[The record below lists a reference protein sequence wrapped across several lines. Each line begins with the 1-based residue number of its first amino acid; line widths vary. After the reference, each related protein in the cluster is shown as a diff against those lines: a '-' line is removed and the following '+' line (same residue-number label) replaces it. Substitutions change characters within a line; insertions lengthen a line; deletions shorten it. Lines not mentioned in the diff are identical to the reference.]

1 MALLDVDEL
10 AVTFRQRGRRTVRAV
25 DGVSFSVDAGEV
37 VGLVGE
43 SGCGKSVTSL
53 ALMGLLPRQPGITV
67 EGRAVF
73 DGTDLL
79 RMDARAM
86 RDIRGK
92 DVAMIFQDPLSSLN
106 PVVPIGRQVTEVLSR
121 HRGMRGEVARK
132 EAADLLDRVGIPDPK
147 RRLRE
152 YPHQLS
158 GGMRQRA
165 LIAMAVACRPRL
177 LIADEPTTALDVT
190 IQAQILELLKDL
202 VRESGTALVM
212 ITHDLG
218 VVAGMC
224 DTINVLYAGRV
235 VETARRKPL
244 FAEPRH
250 PYTVG
255 LLGSIP
261 RLDGGRGGRLTPI
274 RGSVR
279 DVLPWADGCAFA
291 PRCDNRIEACV
302 GEPPAL
308 VPTHTG
314 RSYRCVNP
322 VPVAG
327 TPTRPMSAGVASTDA
342 APGGAASSDVASSG
356 RAAAGDPAADPGVAR
371 EEGSA

>member
-1 MALLDVDEL
+1 MALLEVDDL
-10 AVTFRQRGRRTVRAV
+10 SVTFARRGQRTVHAV

-53 ALMGLLPRQPGITV
+53 AIMGLLPRQPGLRV
-67 EGRAVF
+67 GGKAVF

-79 RMDARAM
+79 QLDDRSR
-86 RDIRGK
+86 RDIRGR

-106 PVVPIGRQVTEVLSR
+106 PVIPIGLQVTEVLTR
-121 HRGMRGEVARK
+121 HRGMKGEAAQK
-132 EAADLLDRVGIPDPK
+132 EAADLLDRVGIPDPR
-147 RRLRE
+147 RRLKE

-165 LIAMAVACRPRL
+165 LIAMAVACQPRL

-190 IQAQILELLKDL
+190 IQAQILELLKEL
-202 VRESGTALVM
+202 VRDSGTALVM

-235 VETARRKPL
+235 VETARRRPL
-244 FAEPRH
+244 FREPRH

-255 LLGSIP
+255 LLGSVP
-261 RLDGGRGGRLTPI
+261 RLDAGRGERLNPI
-274 RGSVR
+274 PGSVR
-279 DVLPWADGCAFA
+279 DVLAWPDGCAFA
-291 PRCDNRIEACV
+291 PRCTRRVDECV
-302 GEPPAL
+302 GAPPEL
-308 VPTHTG
+308 TLTYDG

-322 VPVAG
+322 APVPG
-327 TPTRPMSAGVASTDA
+327 TPPPAATDA
-342 APGGAASSDVASSG
+342 GAPEPATGGPV
-356 RAAAGDPAADPGVAR
+356 PAPR
-371 EEGSA
+371 EEEKP

>member
-1 MALLDVDEL
+1 MALLEVDDL
-10 AVTFRQRGRRTVRAV
+10 SVTFARRGQRTVHAV

-53 ALMGLLPRQPGITV
+53 AIMGLLPKQPGLRV
-67 EGRAVF
+67 GGKAVF

-79 RMDARAM
+79 QLDDRSR
-86 RDIRGK
+86 RDIRGR

-106 PVVPIGRQVTEVLSR
+106 PVIPIGLQVTEVLTR
-121 HRGMRGEVARK
+121 HRGMKGEAAQK
-132 EAADLLDRVGIPDPK
+132 EAADLLDRVGIPDPR
-147 RRLRE
+147 RRLKE

-165 LIAMAVACRPRL
+165 LIAMAVACQPRL

-190 IQAQILELLKDL
+190 IQAQILELLKEL
-202 VRESGTALVM
+202 VRDSGTALVM

-235 VETARRKPL
+235 VETARRRPL
-244 FAEPRH
+244 FREPRH

-255 LLGSIP
+255 LLGSVP
-261 RLDGGRGGRLTPI
+261 RLDAGRGERLNPI
-274 RGSVR
+274 PGSVR
-279 DVLPWADGCAFA
+279 DVLAWPDGCAFA
-291 PRCDNRIEACV
+291 PRCTRRVDECV
-302 GEPPAL
+302 GAPPEL
-308 VPTHTG
+308 TLTYDG

-322 VPVAG
+322 APVPG
-327 TPTRPMSAGVASTDA
+327 TLPPAATDA
-342 APGGAASSDVASSG
+342 GAPEPATGGPV
-356 RAAAGDPAADPGVAR
+356 PAPR
-371 EEGSA
+371 EEEKP

>member
-1 MALLDVDEL
+1 MALLEVDDL
-10 AVTFRQRGRRTVRAV
+10 SVTFARRGQRTVHAV

-53 ALMGLLPRQPGITV
+53 AIMGLLPRQPGLRV
-67 EGRAVF
+67 GGRAVF

-79 RMDARAM
+79 QLDDRSR
-86 RDIRGK
+86 RDIRGR

-106 PVVPIGRQVTEVLSR
+106 PVIPIGLQVTEVLTR
-121 HRGMRGEVARK
+121 HRGMKGEAAQK
-132 EAADLLDRVGIPDPK
+132 EAADLLDRVGIPDPR
-147 RRLRE
+147 RRLKE

-165 LIAMAVACRPRL
+165 LIAMAVACQPRL

-190 IQAQILELLKDL
+190 IQAQILELLKEL
-202 VRESGTALVM
+202 VRDSGTALVM

-235 VETARRKPL
+235 VETARRRPL
-244 FAEPRH
+244 FREPRH

-255 LLGSIP
+255 LLGSVP
-261 RLDGGRGGRLTPI
+261 RLDAGRGERLNPI
-274 RGSVR
+274 PGSVR
-279 DVLPWADGCAFA
+279 DVLAWPDGCAFA
-291 PRCDNRIEACV
+291 PRCTRRIDECV
-302 GEPPAL
+302 GAPPEL
-308 VPTHTG
+308 TLTYDG

-322 VPVAG
+322 PPVPG
-327 TPTRPMSAGVASTDA
+327 TPPPAATDA
-342 APGGAASSDVASSG
+342 GAPEPATGGPV
-356 RAAAGDPAADPGVAR
+356 PAPR
-371 EEGSA
+371 EEEKP

>member
-1 MALLDVDEL
+1 MSLLDVQDL
-10 AVTFRQRGRRTVRAV
+10 TVAFTRRGEPDVLAV
-25 DGVSFSVDAGEV
+25 DGVSFTVEEGKI

-53 ALMGLLPRQPGITV
+53 AIMGLLPRRGV
-67 EGRAVF
+67 RLGGKALFE
-73 DGTDLL
+73 GTDLL
-79 RMDARAM
+79 QLDPGAM
-86 RDIRGK
+86 RDVRGR

-106 PVVPIGRQVTEVLSR
+106 PVISIGLQVTEVLRR
-121 HRGMRGEVARK
+121 HRGLKGDAATR
-132 EAADLLDRVGIPDPK
+132 EAAELLDRVGIPDPK

-202 VRESGTALVM
+202 VREFGTSMIM

-218 VVAGMC
+218 VVAGLC
-224 DTINVLYAGRV
+224 DTVNVLYSGRVIEAAGR
-235 VETARRKPL
+235 RPL
-244 FAEPRH
+244 FAAPRH
-250 PYTVG
+250 PYTHG

-261 RLDGGRGGRLTPI
+261 RLDADVDEALRPI

-279 DVLPWADGCAFA
+279 DALPWAKGCAFQ
-291 PRCDNRIEACV
+291 PRCDRAVERCV
-302 GEPPAL
+302 GGAPEL
-308 VPTHTG
+308 EDTFTG
-314 RSYRCVNP
+314 HLCRCVNP
-322 VPVAG
+322 V
-327 TPTRPMSAGVASTDA
+327 SH
-342 APGGAASSDVASSG
+342 
-356 RAAAGDPAADPGVAR
+356 
-371 EEGSA
+371 EERV